1 MVLGLKEITWWE
13 TGGGE
18 GRCGRPGGK
27 PNTDKYPV
35 IATPRYLEQQY
46 LILIA
51 HWNYPELLNRSMTR
65 TLLRF

>member
-1 MVLGLKEITWWE
+1 MVFGLKEITWWE

-27 PNTDKYPV
+27 PNTYKYPV
-35 IATPRYLEQQY
+35 IATPHYLEQQY

-51 HWNYPELLNRSMTR
+51 H
-65 TLLRF
+65 